1 MDLISLVPR
10 RLYDMSATGQLI
22 CLLNFPDGNA
32 PIFLHILPYSSSTGS
47 GVHSGFCDEERSSA
61 KQPQGQLR
69 NGFKSCMRL
78 QSRLIERERERERD
92 REREKERERPR
103 E

>member
-22 CLLNFPDGNA
+22 CLLNFPDGSA
-32 PIFLHILPYSSSTGS
+32 PIFLHILPYSSSIGS

-61 KQPQGQLR
+61 KHINGKLR
-69 NGFKSCMRL
+69 NGLFKSCMRL
-78 QSRLIERERERERD
+78 QSRLRERERERGRETERD
-92 REREKERERPR
+92 RESVT
-103 E
+103 